1 MNSALFIRAKKMMEQ
16 SWETI
21 CKLDED
27 GTLAKAGADSVLFK
41 VGFEYGKLC
50 YLENSNEFAF

>member
-1 MNSALFIRAKKMMEQ
+1 MMEQ